1 MPSPPPDVDPQT
13 ILDIDD
19 QMARLVA
26 VMALL
31 RHPVKGC
38 PWDREQTLESLK
50 PYLVEETYEVLD
62 AIDSGDPDEIRTEL
76 GDVLLQI
83 AFQSQIASET
93 GLFDFQD
100 VAGTISR
107 KLIRRHPHVFGDS
120 SAETPDDVVDL
131 WEATKQKEKGSGG
144 LLDGIPRHLPALQKA
159 HRMTQKAA
167 RVGFDWPDVKGVLD
181 KVHEEA
187 GELAEAGTPEEQEAE
202 LGDLLFAIAN
212 LARHLKIDP
221 EVALQK
227 TNQRFQRRFRHVE
240 TESAAKGRELS
251 SMTLMEMDELWDE
264 AKRREHDDG

>member
-1 MPSPPPDVDPQT
+1 MPAPPTTPRSIPDT
-13 ILDIDD
+13 DD
-19 QMARLVA
+19 EMARLVA

-31 RHPVKGC
+31 RHPQEGC

-83 AFQSQIASET
+83 AFQSQIASEA
-93 GLFDFQD
+93 GWFDFQD
-100 VAGTISR
+100 VARTISS

-120 SAETPDDVVDL
+120 SAATPDDVIEL
-131 WEATKQKEKGSGG
+131 WEATKQEEKAGGG

-167 RVGFDWPDVKGVLD
+167 RVGFDWPDISGVLD
-181 KVHEEA
+181 KVQEEA
-187 GELAEAGTPEEQEAE
+187 GELAAAATPEEQESE

-227 TNQRFQRRFRHVE
+227 TNGRFQKRFSHVE
-240 TESAAKGRELS
+240 TATTASGRQLS
-251 SMTLMEMDELWDE
+251 DMTLAEMDVLWDE
-264 AKRREHDDG
+264 AKKRERDDG

>member
-1 MPSPPPDVDPQT
+1 MPAPPTTPPQS
-13 ILDIDD
+13 IPAMDD
-19 QMARLVA
+19 EMARLVA

-31 RHPVKGC
+31 RHPHKGC

-83 AFQSQIASET
+83 VFQSQIASEA
-93 GLFDFQD
+93 GWFDFQD
-100 VAGTISR
+100 VARTISR
-107 KLIRRHPHVFGDS
+107 KLIRRHPHVFADS
-120 SAETPDDVVDL
+120 TAETPDDVIEL
-131 WEATKQKEKGSGG
+131 WEATKQKEKAGGG
-144 LLDGIPRHLPALQKA
+144 LLDGIPRQLPALQKA

-187 GELAEAGTPEEQEAE
+187 GELVAAATPEEQEAE

-227 TNQRFQRRFRHVE
+227 TNRRFQERFRHVE
-240 TESAAKGRELS
+240 TETAVRGRQLS
-251 SMTLMEMDELWDE
+251 DMTLTEMDELWDE
-264 AKRREHDDG
+264 AKKRERDHG